1 MALAPAGGHLAPAKT
16 GLALVGTGL
25 APVRTRFAPD
35 FLHLVPSGTGLG
47 RVGTR
52 LAPSGT
58 ALASEGRER
67 APVQIGLDVLAG
79 IHEIIFVPLKP
90 KTIHLEPN
98 KFFMNQDQ
106 ITITD
111 LPRTVAGDC
120 DQTTAIWSGDEA
132 VSGRGFRA
140 SVRV

>member
-25 APVRTRFAPD
+25 AP
-35 FLHLVPSGTGLG
+35 SGT
-47 RVGTR
+47 
-52 LAPSGT
+52 P
-58 ALASEGRER
+58 LASEGRER